1 MPIPRFNY
9 KTRDRVWQ
17 LRGIRGDLILLI
29 SGNRILHADR
39 VDHFKIQNVADNKN
53 IRINS
58 RDYTAGSGGSTA
70 VQIKPSVTVGTTKS
84 MTGLEVSPRFQA
96 GIAGS
101 GLRGILADPVIK
113 AGSGNISE
121 QVVGFECNM
130 DFGGSGT
137 RTFAEDIA
145 AFSTFLAI
153 PNTNTYSKLVTVMRV
168 RGVNIRG
175 WDGFLN
181 IDDDNTGATQAS
193 AVGSGGNKYLKVYI
207 GSTLHTIAMAH
218 A

>member
-1 MPIPRFNY
+1 MPIPRFSY
-9 KTRDRVWQ
+9 KTRDNLWELKGTRGNII
-17 LRGIRGDLILLI
+17 LRIT
-29 SGNRILHADR
+29 GNSIIHADI
-39 VDHFKIQNVADNKN
+39 VDHYKIQNVADNKN

-58 RDYTAGSGGSTA
+58 RNYTAGSGGSTA

-84 MTGLEVSPRFQA
+84 ITGLEVSPRFQA
-96 GIAGS
+96 GIAG
-101 GLRGILADPVIK
+101 GDLRGILSDPVVK
-113 AGSGNISE
+113 AGSGNISG
-121 QVVGFECNM
+121 QVVGFECNI

-145 AFSTFLAI
+145 AFSAFLAI
-153 PNTNTYSKLVTVMRV
+153 PSSNTYSKLVTVMRV
-168 RGVNIRG
+168 RTVNIRA
-175 WDGFLN
+175 WDAFLN

-207 GSTLHTIAMAH
+207 GSTLHTIIMSH